1 MEQFLKRKMFITQYL
16 LLYWTYMQQDGNQKQ
31 LVSNV
36 KQLSSFQGDCKP
48 CRSEKKEE
56 V

>member
-1 MEQFLKRKMFITQYL
+1 MFITQYDIL
-16 LLYWTYMQQDGNQKQ
+16 HWTYMQQDGNQKQ

-36 KQLSSFQGDCKP
+36 KQLSSFQGDGKP